1 MKTNR
6 RAQTTSR
13 DNHRV
18 WFIRQGASLPRVL
31 CAQCDERIQM
41 ITLEEAAAAANVETQ
56 TIHTLIETGK
66 LHCMQTSEATLLVC
80 LNSLI
85 NFRA

>member
-1 MKTNR
+1 
-6 RAQTTSR
+6 
-13 DNHRV
+13 
-18 WFIRQGASLPRVL
+18 
-31 CAQCDERIQM
+31 M